1 MLLHRSLAIA
11 LVSVATTLGANTGFA
26 QAAAHPAGIS
36 SALGVLNRVVGHTQ
50 RLIAAKNF
58 TRLPHED
65 GEFKEGVEA
74 LESAIAREPA
84 DFKLKVEPLIKQA
97 EDRSHALA
105 VASGQGDPAK
115 LDAAHAA
122 LADSVRT
129 LSAAFPQNE
138 RPSVPALPAAG
149 AK

>member
-1 MLLHRSLAIA
+1 MLLPRAVAIS
-11 LVSVATTLGANTGFA
+11 LVSVAALGANVGFG
-26 QAAAHPAGIS
+26 QAAAHPSDGVSA
-36 SALGVLNRVVGHTQ
+36 ALGVLNRVVGHTQ

-74 LESAIAREPA
+74 LENAIAREPA
-84 DFKLKVEPLIKQA
+84 DLKREVEPLIKQA
-97 EDRSHALA
+97 GERSHALA
-105 VASGQGDPAK
+105 VASGQGDPAT
-115 LDAAHAA
+115 LDAAHHA

-129 LSAAFPQNE
+129 LIAAFPEGE
-138 RPSVPALPAAG
+138 RPSVPTPPAAG